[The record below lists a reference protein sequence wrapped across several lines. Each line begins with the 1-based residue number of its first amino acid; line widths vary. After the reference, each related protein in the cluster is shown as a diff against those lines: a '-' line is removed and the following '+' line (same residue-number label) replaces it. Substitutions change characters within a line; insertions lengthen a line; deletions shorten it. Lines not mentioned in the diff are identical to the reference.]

1 MSEYTNLPA
10 TAQSVVLK
18 ETGGAE
24 QLQIVSGPMPSVKAG
39 QVLIQNRFA
48 GVNYMDIYLR
58 TGHYPSPVGYPL
70 VLGLEGAGTIAKVV
84 GDNPLNLRLG
94 ERVVWLGSAGYA
106 EYTCVDQQRVVR
118 IPEEVSDV
126 DAVASHLTGMT
137 ALTLIEE
144 AYPPKRGDVVIV
156 HAAAGAVGLIL
167 CQLLAA
173 EGITI
178 IATAGGAEK
187 CVLVTEY
194 GAAHAIDYRETSGDS
209 WLQQVK
215 ALTGGRGV
223 DAVRKPGLDIFGT
236 TSNGDLQV
244 YNSVGKDTWR
254 DSIAAAKVKGTVVY
268 FGTASKL
275 HPYVVTKTSYSNDM
289 FARWTHSAA
298 GFGPHQGQ
306 ESQGNTAHTAQL
318 YSNQRGIPVLRP
330 ESTPKGTGWKLEDPD
345 T

>member
-1 MSEYTNLPA
+1 MSEYTDLPA

-18 ETGGAE
+18 ETGGSE
-24 QLQIVSGPMPSVKAG
+24 QLQIVSGPVPDVKDG

-70 VLGLEGAGTIAKVV
+70 VLGLEGAGTIVKVA
-84 GDNPLNLRLG
+84 GNNRFKFQPG
-94 ERVVWLGSAGYA
+94 ERVVWLASAGYA
-106 EYTCVDQQRVVR
+106 EYTCVDQDRVVR
-118 IPEEVSDV
+118 IPEEVSDE

-144 AYPPKRGDVVIV
+144 AYPPKQGDVVLV

-167 CQLLAA
+167 CQLLTA
-173 EGITI
+173 EGITV
-178 IATAGGAEK
+178 IATAGGADK
-187 CVLVTEY
+187 CALVKEF
-194 GAAHAIDYRETSGDS
+194 GAAHAIDYRETSGES

-223 DAVRKPGLDIFGT
+223 DAVRKPGLDICGT
-236 TSNGDLQV
+236 TANGDLQV
-244 YNSVGKDTWR
+244 YDSVGKDTWR

-275 HPYVVTKTSYSNDM
+275 HPCAVTKISHSNNM
-289 FARWTHSAA
+289 FARWAYSAA

-306 ESQGNTAHTAQL
+306 ESQGNPAHTAKL
-318 YSNQRGIPVLRP
+318 CSNHRGLPVLRP
-330 ESTPKGTGWKLEDPD
+330 ESTPKGAGWKLEDPD